1 MRSLISRVAH
11 ASQIAALVTFPYHK
25 GGQIPFGESS
35 VVATALVSVMITYR
49 QLHWLAGTSSR

>member
-1 MRSLISRVAH
+1 MRSLISHVAH
-11 ASQIAALVTFPYHK
+11 ASQIAALVTIPYHK

-35 VVATALVSVMITYR
+35 VVVTALVSVMITYR